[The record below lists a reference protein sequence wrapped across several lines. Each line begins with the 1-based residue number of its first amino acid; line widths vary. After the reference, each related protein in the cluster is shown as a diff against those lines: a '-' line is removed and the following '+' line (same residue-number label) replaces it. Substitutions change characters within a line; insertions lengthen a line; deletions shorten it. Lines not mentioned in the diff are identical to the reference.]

1 MTLTEK
7 VNFDSIRRE
16 YDMELGDLI
25 ELEEYYH
32 RYGSE
37 EDERRISEKIELV
50 RGFLLDLTVLK
61 SLYEVAPNSIYKKE
75 NKR

>member
-1 MTLTEK
+1 MLTR
-7 VNFDSIRRE
+7 VDFDSIRRN
-16 YDMELGDLI
+16 YDLKLGDLI

-37 EDERRISEKIELV
+37 EDERRISEEIELV

-61 SLYEVAPNSIYKKE
+61 SLYEVAPNSPFRKE
-75 NKR
+75 SEV

>member
-16 YDMELGDLI
+16 YDAELGDLI

-32 RYGSE
+32 RYGPI

-50 RGFLLDLTVLK
+50 RGFLLHLTVLK

-75 NKR
+75 NKI